1 MSSSDAK
8 LEKYRDLYV
17 LSKEV
22 LAEEQQ
28 RFHRIDE
35 KASRYLSVLTF
46 VVGADAFFGNWIL
59 ENLVPPDSGWEWL
72 LVVLGV
78 LLFLS
83 TVVSWLSVFSIL
95 KVHAL
100 TKIPLDAET
109 ISFFKD
115 NRLEYI
121 YYALARGN
129 ESALRK
135 NRDVTDNKS
144 ARLYR
149 AYNIILFTISLLVI
163 FLLVYGGHEWLSGQS
178 DCK

>member
-78 LLFLS
+78 LLFLCQ
-83 TVVSWLSVFSIL
+83 
-95 KVHAL
+95 
-100 TKIPLDAET
+100 
-109 ISFFKD
+109 
-115 NRLEYI
+115 N
-121 YYALARGN
+121 
-129 ESALRK
+129 
-135 NRDVTDNKS
+135 
-144 ARLYR
+144 
-149 AYNIILFTISLLVI
+149 LL
-163 FLLVYGGHEWLSGQS
+163 
-178 DCK
+178 